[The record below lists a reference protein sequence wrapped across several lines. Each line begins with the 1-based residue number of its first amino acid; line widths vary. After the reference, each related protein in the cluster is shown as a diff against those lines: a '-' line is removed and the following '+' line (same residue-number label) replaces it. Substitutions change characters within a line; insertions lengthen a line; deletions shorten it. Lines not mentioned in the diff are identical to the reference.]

1 MFYKCFTIIITN
13 VKFLNFIFVTFV
25 IAMKERLNAI
35 LKHFRINASQFADEI
50 GVQRASVSHV
60 LSERNK
66 PGFDFIQ
73 KILATYPSISAE
85 WLITGQGDMLKSK
98 NVEQFLFSE
107 ETVTQTKLDDKR
119 NNDQSQSKEKL
130 SGKDDK
136 KIVIKDRSIE
146 KIIVFYSDK
155 SFGEYF
161 PE

>member
-1 MFYKCFTIIITN
+1 MNY
-13 VKFLNFIFVTFV
+13 FLVTFV
-25 IAMKERLNAI
+25 IVMKERLNAI

-66 PGFDFIQ
+66 PGFDFVQ
-73 KILATYPSISAE
+73 KILSTYPSISAE
-85 WLITGQGDMLKSK
+85 WLITGQGDMLKAK

-107 ETVTQTKLDDKR
+107 EDTDERKITDSKKSDKH
-119 NNDQSQSKEKL
+119 QSKEAFTGIDVNKTIL
-130 SGKDDK
+130 
-136 KIVIKDRSIE
+136 KDRNIE

>member
-1 MFYKCFTIIITN
+1 
-13 VKFLNFIFVTFV
+13 
-25 IAMKERLNAI
+25 MKERLNAI
-35 LKHFRINASQFADEI
+35 LKHFKINASQFADEI

-73 KILATYPSISAE
+73 RILDTYPSISAD
-85 WLITGQGDMLKSK
+85 WLITGKGEMLKSK

-107 ETVTQTKLDDKR
+107 MEVAEEAV
-119 NNDQSQSKEKL
+119 N
-130 SGKDDK
+130 DDK
-136 KIVIKDRSIE
+136 KARKQTLKSSDGDQVENKRSFRVRNIE
-146 KIIVFYSDK
+146 KIVVFYSDK

>member
-1 MFYKCFTIIITN
+1 
-13 VKFLNFIFVTFV
+13 
-25 IAMKERLNAI
+25 MKERINDI
-35 LKHFRINASQFADEI
+35 LKHLRINASQFADEI

-60 LSERNK
+60 LSDRNK

-85 WLITGQGDMLKSK
+85 WLITGQGEMLKAK
-98 NVEQFLFSE
+98 NVEQVLFSE
-107 ETVTQTKLDDKR
+107 DDKGESQINDGNKTVKSKLKEDFTVTDVRKSNIKNR
-119 NNDQSQSKEKL
+119 N
-130 SGKDDK
+130 
-136 KIVIKDRSIE
+136 IE

>member
-1 MFYKCFTIIITN
+1 
-13 VKFLNFIFVTFV
+13 
-25 IAMKERLNAI
+25 MKERLNTI

-73 KILATYPSISAE
+73 KILEAYPSISAE
-85 WLITGQGDMLKSK
+85 WLITGQGEMLKLK
-98 NVEQFLFSE
+98 NVEQFLFANGDTD
-107 ETVTQTKLDDKR
+107 ETQVSNNRQNVKSQAKAILTEKDINKSVIRER
-119 NNDQSQSKEKL
+119 N
-130 SGKDDK
+130 
-136 KIVIKDRSIE
+136 IE

>member
-1 MFYKCFTIIITN
+1 
-13 VKFLNFIFVTFV
+13 
-25 IAMKERLNAI
+25 MKDRLIAI

-98 NVEQFLFSE
+98 NIEQFLFSE
-107 ETVTQTKLDDKR
+107 EEEGENTIKDIKKTVK
-119 NNDQSQSKEKL
+119 SQSKETFTVTDVNKTII
-130 SGKDDK
+130 KNRNIE
-136 KIVIKDRSIE
+136 KIVI
-146 KIIVFYSDK
+146 FYSDK